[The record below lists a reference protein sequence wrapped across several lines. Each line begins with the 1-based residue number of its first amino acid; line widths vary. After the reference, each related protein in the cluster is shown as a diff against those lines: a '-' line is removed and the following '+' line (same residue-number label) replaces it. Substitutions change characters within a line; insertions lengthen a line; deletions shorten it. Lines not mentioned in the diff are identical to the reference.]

1 MCAQRS
7 CCMSPDQADRFVRNT
22 VYTGSLTQRNPVA
35 KPKTRAMSAVRS
47 RSVVAVKSSAPIIYR
62 LEKEKRKKSLNNLTM
77 LNEQPD
83 FTTFYYSRFQQRLL
97 QPSKASQLM
106 P

>member
-35 KPKTRAMSAVRS
+35 RAKTRATSAVRS

-62 LEKEKRKKSLNNLTM
+62 LEKRKGK
-77 LNEQPD
+77 
-83 FTTFYYSRFQQRLL
+83 
-97 QPSKASQLM
+97 
-106 P
+106 